1 MVRTVFL
8 WADEKIKGLGCLFMD
23 ASKNNDCQLS
33 DEELVRRS
41 LEDIKYFA
49 CLFEKY
55 EKKLI
60 RYILRISSF
69 SSEEADDVLQEAF
82 LKIWKNL
89 NKFDSSLKF
98 SSWAYRIVRNTTVS
112 EWKKSKSYGKNQQV
126 KINEELFNNLPS
138 KINLAEEFYKENSDQ
153 EVREVLNALPE
164 KYRSVLVLKFLE
176 QKSYNE
182 ISDILKKPSGTIATL
197 MHRAKK
203 AFREEVSRKNGL
215 LELSSIY
222 GKRN

>member
-1 MVRTVFL
+1 
-8 WADEKIKGLGCLFMD
+8 MD
-23 ASKNNDCQLS
+23 IDVLRDDCRELS
-33 DEELVRRS
+33 DKELVRRS
-41 LEDIKYFA
+41 LEDIEYFA

-98 SSWAYRIVRNTTVS
+98 SSWAYRIVHNTTVS
-112 EWKKSKSYGKNQQV
+112 EWKKSKSYGKSQQV
-126 KINEELFNNLPS
+126 KINDELFDNLPS
-138 KINLAEEFYKENSDQ
+138 KINLTEELYRKDSDK
-153 EVREVLNALPE
+153 EVRAILNALPE
-164 KYRSVLVLKFLE
+164 KYSSVLVLQFLE
-176 QKSYNE
+176 QKSYSE
-182 ISDILKKPSGTIATL
+182 ISDILKKPPGTIATL
-197 MHRAKK
+197 IHRAKK
-203 AFREEVSRKNGL
+203 AFREEVDKKN
-215 LELSSIY
+215 